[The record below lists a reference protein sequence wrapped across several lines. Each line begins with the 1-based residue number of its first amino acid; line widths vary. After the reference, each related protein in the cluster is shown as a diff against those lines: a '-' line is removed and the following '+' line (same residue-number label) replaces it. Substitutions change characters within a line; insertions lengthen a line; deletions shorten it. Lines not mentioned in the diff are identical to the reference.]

1 MHDRPLKHRPTP
13 WHGVDPGKHFPEIV
27 RACGLAR
34 PIVDRLRHCFP
45 TYKSPHNLTMRL
57 YAPTSEAL
65 TGKWKPATDREIQRD
80 GDAAAI
86 VRTIL

>member
-1 MHDRPLKHRPTP
+1 MHDRPLKHRPHP
-13 WHGVDPGKHFPEIV
+13 WHGVDPGS
-27 RACGLAR
+27 R
-34 PIVDRLRHCFP
+34 DRLRHYFP